1 MLALPLQRICRTH
14 LNPMNPD
21 DDPTDEERDVEP
33 LTNSTLAHPAG
44 IGMGATAGALAGAAA
59 GSAAGPV
66 GTAAGAVIGAVAGGA
81 AGHAA
86 AAAISPSE
94 EELYWSEN
102 HPSQIYA
109 DSNDDFEDFRPAYRL
124 GIEGPNRYRDGFE
137 AAEPSLRSDW
147 EEIKQNSA
155 LDWTRAR
162 PAIRA
167 AWERVAS
174 RSTASPDHPSAV
186 VEPG

>member
-1 MLALPLQRICRTH
+1 MT
-14 LNPMNPD
+14 PD
-21 DDPTDEERDVEP
+21 DYPTAEERDVDP

-44 IGMGATAGALAGAAA
+44 VGMGAAAGALAGAAA
-59 GSAAGPV
+59 GSVAGPL

-81 AGHAA
+81 AGNAA
-86 AAAISPSE
+86 AAAISPTE

-102 HPSQIYA
+102 HPSQLYA
-109 DSNDDFEDFRPAYRL
+109 EDNDDFEDFRPAYRL
-124 GIEGPNRYRDGFE
+124 GIEGPPRYNGDFE

-147 EEIKQNSA
+147 EEIRQGST
-155 LDWTRAR
+155 LDWGRAR

-174 RSTASPDHPSAV
+174 RSAASPDHPSASA
-186 VEPG
+186 ETG